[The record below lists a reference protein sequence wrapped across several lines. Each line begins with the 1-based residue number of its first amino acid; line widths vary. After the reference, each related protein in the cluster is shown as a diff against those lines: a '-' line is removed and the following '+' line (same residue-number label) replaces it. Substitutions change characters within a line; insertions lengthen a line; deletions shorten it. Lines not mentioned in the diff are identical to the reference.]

1 MPTDFE
7 GAAFALWQSWET
19 HRQAFGPILEPA
31 FEENQEA
38 RVLLIDALNH
48 ISRREVKQGMEL
60 LKKLAPFCAYDEDR
74 AAWAFFTGLCFGHQR
89 QPPALPG
96 VKNSLWR
103 GAK

>member
-1 MPTDFE
+1 MGMSTDFE

-31 FEENQEA
+31 FDENQEA

-60 LKKLAPFCAYDEDR
+60 LKSWLLSAPMTRTER
-74 AAWAFFTGLCFGHQR
+74 PGHF
-89 QPPALPG
+89 
-96 VKNSLWR
+96 
-103 GAK
+103 

>member
-1 MPTDFE
+1 MSTDFE

-48 ISRREVKQGMEL
+48 ISRREVKREF
-60 LKKLAPFCAYDEDR
+60 PI
-74 AAWAFFTGLCFGHQR
+74 
-89 QPPALPG
+89 
-96 VKNSLWR
+96 VKDTTPNITNSRLNNIP
-103 GAK
+103 